1 MLLVSRDNPKR
12 GLSRFLM
19 PGKILVSIGVLG
31 VLVGGIVCCKKGSNM
46 DNTIIKM
53 PFPFKA
59 GLCDYDPAKIHFSQE
74 YNFLVNI
81 YSPLLEYSIGGKLV
95 SAVAEKFEWVGTDAH
110 FTIRPDLRTIDGVPI
125 TVKDVEASFKR
136 LFVLSSNMHGD
147 LKDMVCQGK
156 ELKNLSDPCPGM
168 SVLPGQR
175 KIVLHFTAK
184 KVFLFQ
190 MLTSI
195 DFSVIP
201 RNSFDKKTLKIT
213 DYRNTSGPYYVKTDK
228 GEGNIELTAN
238 PVHFH
243 YSKKMPQSVILVPV
257 NARDV
262 DATLKL
268 FDEGKINHIGTFRFP
283 SDKLLTYAAQK
294 NDVSVHSTYP
304 NRLFWFSFTKKGR
317 LNFNVQERFALGKA
331 IKRWV
336 FNKVSSR
343 PGYEAA
349 EQLFPALGDGAL
361 TEEHLSQL
369 RKAFQDA
376 PESISINRPVVV
388 WAWNMSKEDLDFI
401 KKMLPA
407 AKFVTDLLKLPGTV
421 DYKKEGIEEPEICFL
436 SGDTSPQEDI
446 SFFSYYLNFEF
457 LHIYGEEGKIWLRGY
472 MATEDRKKRLAMAE
486 ELHFKTLINAEVIPM
501 AANTYA
507 AIVKKPWAFNF
518 SKFYATN
525 FIWRI
530 TRN

>member
-1 MLLVSRDNPKR
+1 MQFLSRDNPER
-12 GLSRFLM
+12 GLSRSLTGYGIIAM
-19 PGKILVSIGVLG
+19 LVPLFFIIATVNHY
-31 VLVGGIVCCKKGSNM
+31 KTRNNM
-46 DNTIIKM
+46 TDMTIKM
-53 PFPFKA
+53 PFPAKS

-74 YNFLVNI
+74 YNFLANI
-81 YSPLLEYSIGGKLV
+81 YSPLLEYSVDGKLV

-110 FTIRPDLRTIDGVPI
+110 FIIRPDLRTIDGVPI
-125 TVKDVEASFKR
+125 AAEDVEASFKR

-168 SVLPGQR
+168 SVQPDQR
-175 KIVLHFTAK
+175 KIVLHFPKK

-195 DFSVIP
+195 DFSIIP

-213 DYRNTSGPYYVKTDK
+213 DYRNTSGPYYVKTDN
-228 GEGNIELTAN
+228 GEGNIELAAN
-238 PVHFH
+238 SAHFH
-243 YSKKMPQSVILVPV
+243 YSKKMPQGVTFVSVNP
-257 NARDV
+257 RDV
-262 DATLKL
+262 DATLRL
-268 FDEGKINHIGTFRFP
+268 FDEGEINHIGTFRFP
-283 SDKLLTYAAQK
+283 SDKLLAYAAHK
-294 NDVSVHSTYP
+294 KDISVHSTYP

-317 LNFNVQERFALGKA
+317 LNFSVHERFALGKA
-331 IKRWV
+331 IKRWML
-336 FNKVSSR
+336 NKVSSR

-361 TEEHLSQL
+361 TEEHLVQL
-369 RKAFQDA
+369 RKAFKDA

-388 WAWNMSKEDLDFI
+388 WAWNMPKEDLDFI
-401 KKMLPA
+401 KKILPA
-407 AKFVTDLLKLPGTV
+407 AQFVTDMLKLPGTV

-457 LHIYGEEGKIWLRGY
+457 LHIYGEEGKTWLRGY

-486 ELHFKTLINAEVIPM
+486 DLHFKTLINAEVIPM

-507 AIVKKPWAFNF
+507 AIVKKPWAFNY

>member
-1 MLLVSRDNPKR
+1 MRQGTIVVIALLFFLIAAGNYYKKR
-12 GLSRFLM
+12 NSM
-19 PGKILVSIGVLG
+19 TD
-31 VLVGGIVCCKKGSNM
+31 M
-46 DNTIIKM
+46 TIKM
-53 PFPFKA
+53 PFPAKP

-81 YSPLLEYSIGGKLV
+81 YSPLLEYSVDGKLV
-95 SAVAEKFEWVGTDAH
+95 SAVAEKFEWIGTDAH
-110 FTIRPDLRTIDGVPI
+110 FTIRPDLRTIDGTPI
-125 TVKDVEASFKR
+125 TVEDVEASFKR
-136 LFVLSSNMHGD
+136 LFVLSSNTHGD

-156 ELKNLSDPCPGM
+156 ELKKLSDLCPGM
-168 SVLPGQR
+168 SVLPEQR
-175 KIVLHFTAK
+175 KLVLHFPVRK
-184 KVFLFQ
+184 IFLFQ

-195 DFSVIP
+195 DFSIIP
-201 RNSFDKKTLKIT
+201 RSSFDKKTLKIT
-213 DYRNTSGPYYVKTDK
+213 DYRNTSGPYYVKTDN
-228 GEGNIELTAN
+228 GEGNIELAAN
-238 PVHFH
+238 PAHFH
-243 YSKKMPQSVILVPV
+243 YSEKMPQAVMLVPV

-268 FDEGKINHIGTFRFP
+268 FDGGKINHIGTFRFP
-283 SDKLLTYAAQK
+283 SDKLLAYAAQK
-294 NDVSVHSTYP
+294 KDVSVHSTYP

-317 LNFNVQERFALGKA
+317 LNFSVKERFALGKA
-331 IKRWV
+331 IKTWM

-361 TEEHLSQL
+361 TKEHLAQL
-369 RKAFQDA
+369 RKTFRDA
-376 PESISINRPVVV
+376 PESILINRPVVV

-401 KKMLPA
+401 KRMLPA
-407 AKFVTDLLKLPGTV
+407 AKFVTDMLKLPGTV

-457 LHIYGEEGKIWLRGY
+457 LHIYGEEGKTWLRGY

-486 ELHFKTLINAEVIPM
+486 ELHFKTLINGEVIPM

-507 AIVKKPWAFNF
+507 AIAKKPWAFNY

-525 FIWRI
+525 FVWRI

>member
-1 MLLVSRDNPKR
+1 MTDK
-12 GLSRFLM
+12 
-19 PGKILVSIGVLG
+19 
-31 VLVGGIVCCKKGSNM
+31 
-46 DNTIIKM
+46 TIRM
-53 PFPFKA
+53 PFPAKA
-59 GLCDYDPAKIHFSQE
+59 GACDYDPAKIHLSQE

-81 YSPLLEYSIGGKLV
+81 YSPLLEYSVDGKLV
-95 SAVAEKFEWVGTDAH
+95 SAVAEKFEWIGTDAH

-125 TVKDVEASFKR
+125 TAADVEASFKR

-147 LKDMVCQGK
+147 LKDLVCQGK
-156 ELKNLSDPCPGM
+156 ELKKLSDPCPGM
-168 SVLPGQR
+168 SVNPGQN
-175 KIVLHFTAK
+175 KLVLHFPVRK
-184 KVFLFQ
+184 IFLFQ

-195 DFSVIP
+195 DFSIIP
-201 RNSFDKKTLKIT
+201 RKAFDETTLKII
-213 DYRNTSGPYYVKTDK
+213 DYRNTSGPYYVKADR
-228 GEGNIELTAN
+228 GDGNVELAVN
-238 PVHFH
+238 PAHFH
-243 YSKKMPQSVILVPV
+243 YSERIPQEVVFVPV
-257 NARDV
+257 NPK
-262 DATLKL
+262 DADNTLKL

-283 SDKLLTYAAQK
+283 SDKLLAYAAQK
-294 NDVSVHSTYP
+294 KDVSVHSTYP

-317 LNFNVQERFALGKA
+317 ANFSVQERFALGKA
-331 IKRWV
+331 IKTRM

-361 TEEHLSQL
+361 TQEHLAQL

-376 PESISINRPVVV
+376 PESIVITRPVLV
-388 WAWNMSKEDLDFI
+388 WAWNMSQDDLDFM
-401 KKMLPA
+401 KKLMPA
-407 AKFVTDLLKLPGTV
+407 AKFVTDVLKLPGAV
-421 DYKKEGIEEPEICFL
+421 DYKKEGLEEPEICFL

-457 LHIYGEEGKIWLRGY
+457 LHIYGEEGKSWLRRY

-507 AIVKKPWAFNF
+507 AIVKKPWRFNY
-518 SKFYATN
+518 SRFYATN
-525 FIWRI
+525 FVWRI